1 MAENT
6 AIDAT
11 HDDDLGDEAL
21 DRSVGGKFRC
31 ARCWVRNPLGR
42 AEPMSGR

>member
-6 AIDAT
+6 ATDTI

-21 DRSVGGKFRC
+21 DELSGGKFS
-31 ARCWVRNPLGR
+31 ACWAG
-42 AEPMSGR
+42 